1 MKKVVLILAGGRGE
15 RFWPKSRKS
24 LPKQFL
30 SLTDDKKTM
39 IQLTVERVLQFA
51 ALEDVYIATNK
62 EYKDLVREQIPNLS
76 EENIFCE
83 PVGRN
88 TAPCIGM
95 AAAYI
100 KKKYG
105 EACMIVLPAD
115 HLIKYHKMFAKA
127 IREACDVAEQGENI
141 VTVGITPTYAETG
154 YGYIKFNI
162 DEGIGQA
169 YAVEGFVEKPN
180 IDNAKKYFAS
190 EEYLWNSGMFVWKIS
205 TILENI
211 KKHIPELYKGLERMQ
226 QWIGEPDEKEKIE
239 QEFYEFP
246 SISIDY
252 GILEKADNM
261 YIVPGTF
268 GWDDVGSWLAV
279 SRIKQMNESGNVIDG
294 NIITIDTKNCV
305 IEGNQKLIAAVG
317 VQDLIVVDTEDA
329 TLICD
334 KANVSDIKKV
344 IENLKICNRDEYI

>member
-1 MKKVVLILAGGRGE
+1 
-15 RFWPKSRKS
+15 
-24 LPKQFL
+24 
-30 SLTDDKKTM
+30 
-39 IQLTVERVLQFA
+39 
-51 ALEDVYIATNK
+51 
-62 EYKDLVREQIPNLS
+62 
-76 EENIFCE
+76 
-83 PVGRN
+83 
-88 TAPCIGM
+88 M
-95 AAAYI
+95 AEL
-100 KKKYG
+100 G
-105 EACMIVLPAD
+105 D
-115 HLIKYHKMFAKA
+115 
-127 IREACDVAEQGENI
+127 NI

-154 YGYIKFNI
+154 YGYVKFNI
-162 DEGIGQA
+162 DESVGQA
-169 YAVEGFVEKPN
+169 YAVEAFVEKPD
-180 IDNAKKYFAS
+180 IENAKKYFAS

-205 TILENI
+205 TILKNI
-211 KKHIPELYKGLERMQ
+211 EKHIPELSKGLHRMEQ
-226 QWIGEPDEKEKIE
+226 YIGQPDEKERVEK
-239 QEFYEFP
+239 EFYDFP

-279 SRIKQMNESGNVIDG
+279 SRIKQVNENGNVVDG

-305 IEGNQKLIAAVG
+305 IEGTQKLIAAVG